1 MTRSG
6 IAVVARQEFTI
17 RIRAGRWRW
26 LLLAWF
32 AVLMVFTLL
41 VRASI
46 ARVADADVPNKG
58 VVVYGSLALL
68 VLALALLVVPA
79 LAAQSVNGDRERGT
93 LATLQVT
100 RLTAGDIAVG
110 KLAAAWGTALVF
122 LAVSAP
128 MVVYAM
134 FLGGVPFW
142 RVLVVTVVVSLLLG
156 VFIALALCLSALLSR
171 TTTSGVLAYLL
182 VFALCVGTLI
192 CFGIGAALAQDTVT
206 VRQPAYC
213 TDEGMVESGPL
224 PPGAAASLPPG
235 PVPSP
240 IAPVPTTSPDPVQ
253 PVPSPAPRFCQ
264 PATSYNTQ
272 ATRTDLVWWLLA
284 PNPFVI
290 LADSAPALPP
300 LTAEERREKQR
311 REERGDYDNDL
322 RDADP
327 LGAIGTE
334 VRKLRLKPGQKD
346 SFLYGDAAE
355 LSEQVPARRKP
366 VWPYGLA
373 FDVLLGIG
381 AVVLTARKLTTPTRT
396 LPKGQRVA

>member
-32 AVLMVFTLL
+32 TVLMLFTLL
-41 VRASI
+41 MRASI
-46 ARVADADVPNKG
+46 ARVADAGVAAKG
-58 VVVYGSLALL
+58 VVVYGGLTLL

-122 LAVSAP
+122 LVISAP
-128 MVVYAM
+128 MVGYCM

-142 RVLVVTVVVSLLLG
+142 RVVIVTLVVSLLLG
-156 VFIALALCLSALLSR
+156 TVIAMALCLSALLSR

-182 VFALCVGTLI
+182 VFVLCVGTLI
-192 CFGIGAALAQDTVT
+192 AFGIAAALTHDTVT
-206 VRQPAYC
+206 IKQPAFCSDDARQPPGVA
-213 TDEGMVESGPL
+213 EPEQAPSVSQ
-224 PPGAAASLPPG
+224 PPAATVSPGLAPPPAPG
-235 PVPSP
+235 DPNGSPSTP
-240 IAPVPTTSPDPVQ
+240 
-253 PVPSPAPRFCQ
+253 PRFCQ
-264 PATSYNTQ
+264 PETSYQTTV
-272 ATRTDLVWWLLA
+272 TRTDHVWWLLA

-290 LADSAPALPP
+290 LADSAPSLPP
-300 LTAEERREKQR
+300 LTAAEREEKQR
-311 REERGDYDNDL
+311 REQLGDYSSDL

-327 LGAIGTE
+327 LGAIGRE
-334 VRKLRLKPGQKD
+334 VRNLRQPPGKKS
-346 SFLYGDAAE
+346 SFLFGGDTDGRP
-355 LSEQVPARRKP
+355 LPDRKS

-373 FDVLLGIG
+373 FDVLLGAG
-381 AVVLTARKLTTPTRT
+381 AVWLTARKLATPTRT